1 MMEDGGG
8 GLGKDSPMER
18 FYDCTN
24 CMKTFKVSSV
34 TDPSAEIPQTK
45 MGVTCPVCNTP
56 NTVTLP
62 QGAKFIVTPPN

>member
-1 MMEDGGG
+1 MEGG
-8 GLGKDSPMER
+8 GLGKDSSMER

-24 CMKTFKVSSV
+24 CMKTFKVSSA
-34 TDPSAEIPQTK
+34 TEPSAEIPETK
-45 MGVTCPVCNTP
+45 VSVTFPVCNTP